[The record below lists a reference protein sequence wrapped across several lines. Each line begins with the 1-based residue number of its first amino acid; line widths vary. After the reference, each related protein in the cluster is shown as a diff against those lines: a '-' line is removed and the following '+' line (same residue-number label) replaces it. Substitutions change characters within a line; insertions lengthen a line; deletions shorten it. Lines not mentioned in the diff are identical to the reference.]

1 MNGFPKSVENLI
13 SEFTK
18 FPGIGKKT
26 AQRLA
31 FHILSSA
38 TEEAARLASS
48 IVDVKT
54 LVEACTVCGGISD
67 EDLCKIFKNNKRDHS
82 VICVVERPEDIFA
95 FERTNS
101 FMGVYHVLDGLLS
114 PLDGIGPEKLNI
126 QTLNNRLETGM
137 EIILAT
143 SASLEG
149 DATALYLQKIFQ
161 DKKVKITRLA
171 RGLPV
176 GGELEYT
183 DEATL
188 LRALEGRTTF

>member
-1 MNGFPKSVENLI
+1 MNGFPKSVESLI

-31 FHILSSA
+31 FHVLTS
-38 TEEAARLASS
+38 TKEEAARLASS
-48 IVDVKT
+48 VVDVKT
-54 LVEACTVCGGISD
+54 KVEFCTICGGISD
-67 EDLCKIFKNNKRDHS
+67 EDLCEICKNNKRDHL

-101 FMGVYHVLDGLLS
+101 FMGVYHVLGGILA

-126 QTLNNRLETGM
+126 QALENRLKSGM

-149 DATALYLQKIFQ
+149 DATSLYLQKIFQ

-171 RGLPV
+171 RGIPV

>member
-38 TEEAARLASS
+38 TEEATRLASS

-67 EDLCKIFKNNKRDHS
+67 EDLCKICKNNKRDHS

-95 FERTNS
+95 FERTNT

-188 LRALEGRTTF
+188 LRALEGRTSF

>member
-1 MNGFPKSVENLI
+1 MNGLPKSVETLI

-31 FHILSSA
+31 FHILSST
-38 TEEAARLASS
+38 TEEAARFASS

-54 LVEACTVCGGISD
+54 LVEACTICGGISD
-67 EDLCKIFKNNKRDHS
+67 EDLCEICNNNKRDHS
-82 VICVVERPEDIFA
+82 IICVVERSEDIFA

-101 FMGVYHVLDGLLS
+101 FMGVYHVLGGLLS

-126 QTLNNRLETGM
+126 QTLKNRLKSGM
-137 EIILAT
+137 EIVLAT

-149 DATALYLQKIFQ
+149 DATALYVQKLFQ
-161 DKKVKITRLA
+161 DKKIKITRLA
-171 RGLPV
+171 RGLPI

-188 LRALEGRTTF
+188 LRALEGRTSF

>member
-1 MNGFPKSVENLI
+1 MNGLPKSVETLI

-31 FHILSSA
+31 FHILSST
-38 TEEAARLASS
+38 TEEAARFASS

-54 LVEACTVCGGISD
+54 LVEACTICGGISD
-67 EDLCKIFKNNKRDHS
+67 EDLCEICNNNKRDHS
-82 VICVVERPEDIFA
+82 IICVVERSEDIFA

-101 FMGVYHVLDGLLS
+101 FMGVYHILGGLLS

-126 QTLNNRLETGM
+126 QTLKSRLKSGM
-137 EIILAT
+137 EIVLAT

-149 DATALYLQKIFQ
+149 DATALYVQKLFQ
-161 DKKVKITRLA
+161 DKKIKITRLA
-171 RGLPV
+171 RGLPI

-188 LRALEGRTTF
+188 LRALEGRTSF

>member
-1 MNGFPKSVENLI
+1 MNGLPKSVETLI

-38 TEEAARLASS
+38 TEEAVRFASS
-48 IVDVKT
+48 VVDVKT

-67 EDLCKIFKNNKRDHS
+67 EDLCEICNNNKRDHS
-82 VICVVERPEDIFA
+82 IICVVERSEDIFA

-101 FMGVYHVLDGLLS
+101 FMGVYHVLGGLLS

-126 QTLNNRLETGM
+126 QTLKIRLESGM
-137 EIILAT
+137 EIVLAT

-149 DATALYLQKIFQ
+149 DATALYLQKLFQ

-188 LRALEGRTTF
+188 LRAMEGRTSF

>member
-54 LVEACTVCGGISD
+54 LVKACTVCGGISD
-67 EDLCKIFKNNKRDHS
+67 EDLCKICKNNKRDHS

-95 FERTNS
+95 FERTNT

-188 LRALEGRTTF
+188 LRALEGRTSF

>member
-1 MNGFPKSVENLI
+1 MNGLPKSVETLI

-38 TEEAARLASS
+38 TEDAVKFASS
-48 IVDVKT
+48 VVDVKT
-54 LVEACTVCGGISD
+54 LVEVCTVCGGISD
-67 EDLCKIFKNNKRDHS
+67 EKLCEICKNNKRDHS
-82 VICVVERPEDIFA
+82 IICVVERSEDIFA

-101 FMGVYHVLDGLLS
+101 FMGVYHILGGLLS

-126 QTLNNRLETGM
+126 QTLKIRLKSGM
-137 EIILAT
+137 EIVLAT

-149 DATALYLQKIFQ
+149 DATALYLQKLFQ
-161 DKKVKITRLA
+161 DKKVKITRVA

-188 LRALEGRTTF
+188 LRALEGRTSF

>member
-38 TEEAARLASS
+38 TEEAVRLASS
-48 IVDVKT
+48 NVDVKT

-67 EDLCKIFKNNKRDHS
+67 EDLCKICKNNKRDHS

-95 FERTNS
+95 FERTNT

-161 DKKVKITRLA
+161 DKIVKITRLA

>member
-1 MNGFPKSVENLI
+1 MNGLPKSVETLI

-31 FHILSSA
+31 FHILSST
-38 TEEAARLASS
+38 TEEAARFASS

-54 LVEACTVCGGISD
+54 LVEACTICGGISD
-67 EDLCKIFKNNKRDHS
+67 EDLCEICNNNKRDHS
-82 VICVVERPEDIFA
+82 IICVVERSEDIFA

-101 FMGVYHVLDGLLS
+101 FMGVYHILGGLLS

-126 QTLNNRLETGM
+126 QTLKSRLESGM
-137 EIILAT
+137 EIVLAT

-149 DATALYLQKIFQ
+149 DATALYVQKLFQ
-161 DKKVKITRLA
+161 DKKIKITRLA
-171 RGLPV
+171 RGLPI

-188 LRALEGRTTF
+188 LRALEGRTSF

>member
-54 LVEACTVCGGISD
+54 LVEASTVCGGISD
-67 EDLCKIFKNNKRDHS
+67 EDLCKICKNNKRDHS

-101 FMGVYHVLDGLLS
+101 FMGVYHV
-114 PLDGIGPEKLNI
+114 
-126 QTLNNRLETGM
+126 
-137 EIILAT
+137 
-143 SASLEG
+143 
-149 DATALYLQKIFQ
+149 
-161 DKKVKITRLA
+161 
-171 RGLPV
+171 
-176 GGELEYT
+176 
-183 DEATL
+183 
-188 LRALEGRTTF
+188 

>member
-1 MNGFPKSVENLI
+1 MNVYPQSVKKLI
-13 SEFTK
+13 QEFTK

-31 FHILSSA
+31 FYIMSSSK
-38 TEEAARLASS
+38 ENAAKFASS
-48 IVDVKT
+48 VVEVKT
-54 LVEACTVCGGISD
+54 MVKACTICGGIAD
-67 EDLCKIFKNNKRDHS
+67 NELCDICQNNNRDS
-82 VICVVERPEDIFA
+82 LTVCVVEHPEDIFV

-101 FMGVYHVLDGLLS
+101 FRGVYHVLGGSLS
-114 PLDGIGPEKLNI
+114 PLDGIGPEDLNI
-126 QTLNNRLETGM
+126 ESLVKRIVPEM

-143 SASLEG
+143 NASIEG
-149 DATALYLQKIFQ
+149 DATALYLQKIFF
-161 DKKVKITRLA
+161 DKNVIVTRLA

-188 LRALEGRTTF
+188 MRALEGRTTF

>member
-67 EDLCKIFKNNKRDHS
+67 EDLCKICKNNKRDHS

-101 FMGVYHVLDGLLS
+101 FMGVYHVLGGILA

-126 QTLNNRLETGM
+126 QALENRLKSGM

-149 DATALYLQKIFQ
+149 DATSLYLQKIFQ

-171 RGLPV
+171 RGIPV

>member
-54 LVEACTVCGGISD
+54 LVKSCTVCGCISD
-67 EDLCKIFKNNKRDHS
+67 ENLCKICKNNKRDHS

-95 FERTNS
+95 FERTNT

-176 GGELEYT
+176 GGELEST

-188 LRALEGRTTF
+188 LRALEGRTSF

>member
-13 SEFTK
+13 SEFIK

-67 EDLCKIFKNNKRDHS
+67 EDLCKICKNNKRDHS

-95 FERTNS
+95 FERTNT

-188 LRALEGRTTF
+188 LRALEGRTSF

>member
-1 MNGFPKSVENLI
+1 MNVYPQSVKKLI
-13 SEFTK
+13 QEFTK

-31 FHILSSA
+31 FYIMSSSK
-38 TEEAARLASS
+38 ENAAKFAASV
-48 IVDVKT
+48 VDVKT
-54 LVEACTVCGGISD
+54 MVKACTICGGIAD
-67 EDLCKIFKNNKRDHS
+67 NELCDICQNNNRDPLT
-82 VICVVERPEDIFA
+82 VCVVEHPEDIFV

-101 FMGVYHVLDGLLS
+101 FRGVYHVLGGSLS
-114 PLDGIGPEKLNI
+114 PLDGIGPEDLNI
-126 QTLNNRLETGM
+126 HSLVKRIVPEM

-143 SASLEG
+143 NASIEG
-149 DATALYLQKIFQ
+149 DATALYLQKIFF
-161 DKKVKITRLA
+161 DKNVIVTRLA

-188 LRALEGRTTF
+188 MRALEGRTTF

>member
-1 MNGFPKSVENLI
+1 MNGLPKSLEILI
-13 SEFTK
+13 SEFTN

-26 AQRLA
+26 AHRLA
-31 FHILSSA
+31 FHILSSSM
-38 TEEAARLASS
+38 EDAAKFASS

-54 LVEACTVCGGISD
+54 LVKDCTVCGGISD
-67 EDLCKIFKNNKRDHS
+67 EDLCEICKNNKRDHS
-82 VICVVERPEDIFA
+82 IICVVERSEDIFA

-101 FMGVYHVLDGLLS
+101 FMGVYHVLGGLLS

-126 QTLNNRLETGM
+126 QTLKSRLKSGM
-137 EIILAT
+137 EIVLAT

-149 DATALYLQKIFQ
+149 DATALYVQKLFQ
-161 DKKVKITRLA
+161 DKKIKITRLA
-171 RGLPV
+171 RGLPI

-188 LRALEGRTTF
+188 LRALEGRTSF

>member
-1 MNGFPKSVENLI
+1 MNVYPQSVKKLI
-13 SEFTK
+13 QEFTK

-31 FHILSSA
+31 FYIMSSSK
-38 TEEAARLASS
+38 ENAAKFASS
-48 IVDVKT
+48 VVEVKT
-54 LVEACTVCGGISD
+54 MVKACTICGGIAD
-67 EDLCKIFKNNKRDHS
+67 NELCDICQNNNRDS
-82 VICVVERPEDIFA
+82 LTVCVVEHPEDIFV

-101 FMGVYHVLDGLLS
+101 FRGVYHVLGGSLS
-114 PLDGIGPEKLNI
+114 PLDGIGPEDLNI
-126 QTLNNRLETGM
+126 QSLVKRIVPDM

-143 SASLEG
+143 NASIEG
-149 DATALYLQKIFQ
+149 DATALYLQKIFF
-161 DKKVKITRLA
+161 DKNVTVTRLA

-188 LRALEGRTTF
+188 MRALEGRTTF

>member
-1 MNGFPKSVENLI
+1 MNGLPKSVETLI
-13 SEFTK
+13 SEFAK

-31 FHILSSA
+31 FHILSSKK
-38 TEEAARLASS
+38 EETSRFTSS
-48 IVDVKT
+48 VVDVKT
-54 LVEACTVCGGISD
+54 LVRACRICGGISD
-67 EDLCKIFKNNKRDHS
+67 EDLCEICKNKKRDPS
-82 VICVVERPEDIFA
+82 IICVVERSKDIFA
-95 FERTNS
+95 IEQTKS
-101 FMGVYHVLDGLLS
+101 FMGVYHVLGGLIS

-126 QTLNNRLETGM
+126 QTLKTRLESVL
-137 EIILAT
+137 EIVLAT

-149 DATALYLQKIFQ
+149 DATALYLQKLFQ

-188 LRALEGRTTF
+188 LRALEGRTSF

>member
-1 MNGFPKSVENLI
+1 MNGFPKSVETLI

-31 FHILSSA
+31 FYILSS
-38 TEEAARLASS
+38 TKEEAAKLAASV
-48 IVDVKT
+48 IDVKT
-54 LVEACTVCGGISD
+54 LVESCTVCGGISD
-67 EDLCKIFKNNKRDHS
+67 EDLCEICKNNKRDHS

-126 QTLNNRLETGM
+126 QALENRLKSGM

-149 DATALYLQKIFQ
+149 DATSLYLQKIFQ

-171 RGLPV
+171 RGIPV

-188 LRALEGRTTF
+188 LRALEGRTSF

>member
-1 MNGFPKSVENLI
+1 MNVYPQSVKKLI
-13 SEFTK
+13 QEFTK

-31 FHILSSA
+31 FYIMSSSK
-38 TEEAARLASS
+38 ENAAKFAASV
-48 IVDVKT
+48 VDVKT
-54 LVEACTVCGGISD
+54 MVKACTICGGIAD
-67 EDLCKIFKNNKRDHS
+67 NELCDICQNNNRDS
-82 VICVVERPEDIFA
+82 LTVCVVEHPEDIFV

-101 FMGVYHVLDGLLS
+101 FRGVYHVLGGSLS
-114 PLDGIGPEKLNI
+114 PLDGIGPEDLNI
-126 QTLNNRLETGM
+126 QSLVKRIVPEM

-143 SASLEG
+143 NASIEG
-149 DATALYLQKIFQ
+149 DATALYLQKIFF
-161 DKKVKITRLA
+161 DKNVTVTRLA

-188 LRALEGRTTF
+188 MRALEGRTTF

>member
-1 MNGFPKSVENLI
+1 MNGLPKSVETLI

-38 TEEAARLASS
+38 TEDAVKFASS
-48 IVDVKT
+48 VVDVKT
-54 LVEACTVCGGISD
+54 LVEVCTVCGGISD
-67 EDLCKIFKNNKRDHS
+67 EKLCEICKNNKRDHS
-82 VICVVERPEDIFA
+82 IICVVERSEDIFA

-101 FMGVYHVLDGLLS
+101 FMGVYHVLGRLLS

-126 QTLNNRLETGM
+126 QTLKSRLESGM
-137 EIILAT
+137 EIVLAT

-149 DATALYLQKIFQ
+149 DATALYLQKLFQ

-188 LRALEGRTTF
+188 LRALEGRTSF

>member
-1 MNGFPKSVENLI
+1 MNGLPKSVETLI

-38 TEEAARLASS
+38 TEDAVKFASS
-48 IVDVKT
+48 VVDVKT
-54 LVEACTVCGGISD
+54 LVKVCTVCGGISD
-67 EDLCKIFKNNKRDHS
+67 EDLCEICKNNKRDHS
-82 VICVVERPEDIFA
+82 IICVVERSEDIFA

-101 FMGVYHVLDGLLS
+101 FMGVYHVLGGLLS

-126 QTLNNRLETGM
+126 QTLKIRLESGM
-137 EIILAT
+137 EIVLAT

-149 DATALYLQKIFQ
+149 DATALYLQKLFQ
-161 DKKVKITRLA
+161 DKKIKITRLA

-188 LRALEGRTTF
+188 LRALEGRTSF

>member
-1 MNGFPKSVENLI
+1 MNVYPQSVKKLI
-13 SEFTK
+13 QEFTK

-31 FHILSSA
+31 FYIMSSSK
-38 TEEAARLASS
+38 ENAANFAASV
-48 IVDVKT
+48 VDVKT
-54 LVEACTVCGGISD
+54 MVKACTICGGIAD
-67 EDLCKIFKNNKRDHS
+67 NELCDICQNNNRDPLT
-82 VICVVERPEDIFA
+82 VCVVEHPEDIFV

-101 FMGVYHVLDGLLS
+101 FRGVYHVLGGSLS
-114 PLDGIGPEKLNI
+114 PLDGIGPEDLNI
-126 QTLNNRLETGM
+126 QSLIKRIIPEM

-143 SASLEG
+143 NASIEG
-149 DATALYLQKIFQ
+149 DATALYLQKIFL
-161 DKKVKITRLA
+161 DKNVTVTRLA

-188 LRALEGRTTF
+188 MRALEGRTTF

>member
-1 MNGFPKSVENLI
+1 MNGLPKSVETLI

-38 TEEAARLASS
+38 TEDAVKFASS
-48 IVDVKT
+48 VVDVKT
-54 LVEACTVCGGISD
+54 LVEVCTVCGGISD
-67 EDLCKIFKNNKRDHS
+67 EDLCEICKNNKRDHS
-82 VICVVERPEDIFA
+82 MICVVERSEDIFA

-101 FMGVYHVLDGLLS
+101 FMGVYHVLGGLLS

-126 QTLNNRLETGM
+126 QTLKNRLESGM
-137 EIILAT
+137 EIVLAT

-149 DATALYLQKIFQ
+149 DATALYLQKLFQ

-188 LRALEGRTTF
+188 LRALEGRTSF

>member
-1 MNGFPKSVENLI
+1 MNGFPKSVETLI

-31 FHILSSA
+31 FYILSS
-38 TEEAARLASS
+38 TKEEAAKLAASV
-48 IVDVKT
+48 IDVKT
-54 LVEACTVCGGISD
+54 LVESCTVCGGISD
-67 EDLCKIFKNNKRDHS
+67 EDLCEICKNNKRDHS

-101 FMGVYHVLDGLLS
+101 FMGVYHILGGLLS

-149 DATALYLQKIFQ
+149 DATGLYLQKIFQ

>member
-67 EDLCKIFKNNKRDHS
+67 EDLCKICKNNKREHS
-82 VICVVERPEDIFA
+82 VICVVECPEDIFA

-188 LRALEGRTTF
+188 LRALEGRTSF

>member
-67 EDLCKIFKNNKRDHS
+67 EDLCKICKNNKRDHS

-95 FERTNS
+95 FERTNT

-149 DATALYLQKIFQ
+149 DATSLYLQKIFQ

-171 RGLPV
+171 RGIPV

>member
-67 EDLCKIFKNNKRDHS
+67 EDLCKICKNNKRDHS

-101 FMGVYHVLDGLLS
+101 FMGVYHVLDGI
-114 PLDGIGPEKLNI
+114 DGWSINFDPSVP
-126 QTLNNRLETGM
+126 R
-137 EIILAT
+137 
-143 SASLEG
+143 
-149 DATALYLQKIFQ
+149 Y
-161 DKKVKITRLA
+161 
-171 RGLPV
+171 
-176 GGELEYT
+176 
-183 DEATL
+183 
-188 LRALEGRTTF
+188 

>member
-1 MNGFPKSVENLI
+1 MNGLPKSLEILI

-26 AQRLA
+26 AHRLA
-31 FHILSSA
+31 FHILSSSM
-38 TEEAARLASS
+38 EDAAKFASS

-54 LVEACTVCGGISD
+54 LVKDCTVCGGISD
-67 EDLCKIFKNNKRDHS
+67 EDLCEICKNNKRDHS
-82 VICVVERPEDIFA
+82 IICVVERSEDIFA

-101 FMGVYHVLDGLLS
+101 FMGVYHVLGGLLS

-171 RGLPV
+171 RGLRV

>member
-1 MNGFPKSVENLI
+1 MNGLPKSVETLI
-13 SEFTK
+13 SEFTR

-31 FHILSSA
+31 FYILSSSK
-38 TEEAARLASS
+38 EEAVRFASS
-48 IVDVKT
+48 VVDVKT
-54 LVEACTVCGGISD
+54 LVAACTVCGAISD
-67 EDLCKIFKNNKRDHS
+67 EDLCEICKNNKRDDS
-82 VICVVERPEDIFA
+82 IICVVERSEDISVL
-95 FERTNS
+95 ERTNS
-101 FMGVYHVLDGLLS
+101 FGGVYHVLDGLLS

-126 QTLNNRLETGM
+126 ENLKNRLKSGM

-149 DATALYLQKIFQ
+149 DATALYLQKLFE
-161 DKKVKITRLA
+161 DKKIIITRLA

-188 LRALEGRTTF
+188 LRALEGRTSF

>member
-1 MNGFPKSVENLI
+1 MNGLPKSVETLI
-13 SEFTK
+13 SEFAK

-31 FHILSSA
+31 FHILSSKK
-38 TEEAARLASS
+38 EETSRFTSS
-48 IVDVKT
+48 VVDVKT
-54 LVEACTVCGGISD
+54 LVRACRICGGISD
-67 EDLCKIFKNNKRDHS
+67 EDLCKICKNKKRDPS
-82 VICVVERPEDIFA
+82 IICVVERSKDIFA
-95 FERTNS
+95 IEQTKS
-101 FMGVYHVLDGLLS
+101 FMGVYHVLGGLIS

-126 QTLNNRLETGM
+126 QTLKNRLDSVL
-137 EIILAT
+137 EIVLAT

-149 DATALYLQKIFQ
+149 DATALYLQKLFQ

-176 GGELEYT
+176 GRELEYT

-188 LRALEGRTTF
+188 LRALEGRTSF

>member
-1 MNGFPKSVENLI
+1 MNGLPKSVETLI

-31 FHILSSA
+31 FHILSST
-38 TEEAARLASS
+38 TEEAARFASS

-54 LVEACTVCGGISD
+54 LVEACTICGGISD
-67 EDLCKIFKNNKRDHS
+67 EDLCEICNNNKRDHS
-82 VICVVERPEDIFA
+82 IICVVERSEDIFA

-101 FMGVYHVLDGLLS
+101 FMGVYHVLGGLLS

-126 QTLNNRLETGM
+126 QTLKSRLKSGM
-137 EIILAT
+137 EIVLAT

-149 DATALYLQKIFQ
+149 DATALYVQKLFQ
-161 DKKVKITRLA
+161 DKKIKITRLA
-171 RGLPV
+171 RGLPI

-188 LRALEGRTTF
+188 LRALEGRTSF